1 MQTIVANAVHTK
13 TEAAR
18 RAAVAPLPLT
28 GTANGPGANA
38 VRTDRGA
45 DAGAILRSILVSP
58 TATLTAADRERI
70 RHGMR
75 SLRLVADRLEEALD
89 SNLRVDAL
97 NAATLGADAGIA
109 CATISSLIGSKS

>member
-28 GTANGPGANA
+28 GTANG
-38 VRTDRGA
+38 VRGA